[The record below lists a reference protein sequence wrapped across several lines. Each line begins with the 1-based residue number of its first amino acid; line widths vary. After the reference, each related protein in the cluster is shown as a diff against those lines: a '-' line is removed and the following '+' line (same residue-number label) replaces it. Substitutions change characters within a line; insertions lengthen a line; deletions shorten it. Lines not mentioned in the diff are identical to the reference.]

1 MNEEQQVQELAKVM
15 RAFHSLLHAAK
26 VASHVLECSQA
37 SYTVG
42 LLRDAIQEAE
52 DATSMGKR
60 QVQAEETQRRDE
72 QNGGSVRGA
81 ANASRASG

>member
-1 MNEEQQVQELAKVM
+1 MSEEQQVQELAKVM
-15 RAFHSLLHAAK
+15 RAFHSLLHAAR

-52 DATSMGKR
+52 YATQVGTGK
-60 QVQAEETQRRDE
+60 VQATQTNRRNE
-72 QNGGSVRGA
+72 PHGGSVCRV
-81 ANASRASG
+81 ANGEANHR

>member
-1 MNEEQQVQELAKVM
+1 MSEEQQVEQLAKVM
-15 RAFHSLLHAAK
+15 RAFHSLLHAAR

-52 DATSMGKR
+52 DATSMGTGK
-60 QVQAEETQRRDE
+60 VQATQANRRDE
-72 QNGGSVRGA
+72 PNGGGVR
-81 ANASRASG
+81 

>member
-1 MNEEQQVQELAKVM
+1 MSEEQQVEQLAKVM
-15 RAFHSLLHAAK
+15 RAFHSLLHAAR

-52 DATSMGKR
+52 DATQLEAR
-60 QVQAEETQRRDE
+60 QVQAKETQRRNE
-72 QNGGSVRGA
+72 QNGGGVR
-81 ANASRASG
+81 

>member
-1 MNEEQQVQELAKVM
+1 MSEEQQAEQLAKVM
-15 RAFHSLLHAAK
+15 RAFHSLLHAAR

-52 DATSMGKR
+52 DATQLEAR
-60 QVQAEETQRRDE
+60 QVQAKETNRRDE
-72 QNGGSVRGA
+72 QNGGGVR
-81 ANASRASG
+81 

>member
-1 MNEEQQVQELAKVM
+1 MSEEQQVEQLAKVM
-15 RAFHSLLHAAK
+15 RAFHSLLHAAR

-52 DATSMGKR
+52 DATQLEAR
-60 QVQAEETQRRDE
+60 QVQTKETQRRNE
-72 QNGGSVRGA
+72 QNGGGVR
-81 ANASRASG
+81 